1 MFRPRIDPC
10 ILLLLTTVAVAS
22 LLPARGIV
30 AVECAHAT
38 TLDIGL
44 LFFLSGAR
52 LSTRAAIAGLRHWRL
67 HGLVLAFTFLVF
79 PVLGL
84 IFPVLGLICRRRV
97 RMDRDFY
104 RGASD
109 EALITKFVERSAP
122 YDAALEHAARTSNVR
137 MIRINGD
144 EPPDTVC
151 TPVLNAIT

>member
-1 MFRPRIDPC
+1 
-10 ILLLLTTVAVAS
+10 
-22 LLPARGIV
+22 
-30 AVECAHAT
+30 
-38 TLDIGL
+38 

-67 HGLVLAFTFLVF
+67 HGLVLAFTFLV
-79 PVLGL
+79 
-84 IFPVLGLICRRRV
+84 FPVLGLICRRRV

>member
-38 TLDIGL
+38 TLAIGL

-84 IFPVLGLICRRRV
+84 ICRRRV

-104 RGASD
+104 RGASE
-109 EALITKFVERSAP
+109 EALITKFVERSARC
-122 YDAALEHAARTSNVR
+122 DAALEHAARTSNVR

>member
-84 IFPVLGLICRRRV
+84 ICRRRV

-122 YDAALEHAARTSNVR
+122 YDAALEHAARTSNAR

>member
-1 MFRPRIDPC
+1 MTEIDYREYY
-10 ILLLLTTVAVAS
+10 IQNTAGTT
-22 LLPARGIV
+22 P
-30 AVECAHAT
+30 
-38 TLDIGL
+38 D
-44 LFFLSGAR
+44 
-52 LSTRAAIAGLRHWRL
+52 AAGS
-67 HGLVLAFTFLVF
+67 
-79 PVLGL
+79 
-84 IFPVLGLICRRRV
+84 